1 MKPERPRPP
10 SSSACAC
17 GPARAMAAIVP
28 APSAATLPR
37 NCSSSIS
44 PSARAFSTSRR
55 FMRSRCAASSARASR
70 ASASR
75 RSASTA
81 RASARSR
88 ARSTAASPSMPA
100 AWARALASAW
110 AWPEVSM
117 AALSARRAS
126 SRLRDSSACASFLSF
141 CCCSRPLASSSS
153 RWASWRARA
162 SWLLV
167 VISMAICTLF
177 CSESRVSSST
187 GSTLWMST
195 LVMTR
200 LLAQNTRLPLILPI
214 SSSPKTETRITR
226 AECLWKL
233 SKVSMATAPR
243 TREAMVLQASP
254 VKSRTLK
261 IFSRSGSSRPTSKCQ
276 LYESFSRSRAWS
288 EVSTAITSVMKSGP
302 RLRQSEVITLG
313 RLGLSPLRLSTE
325 NCSSGISR
333 IRSGPKTTRAAFCL

>member
-167 VISMAICTLF
+167 VISMAICTLLLRLA
-177 CSESRVSSST
+177 RVASST
-187 GSTLWMST
+187 GSTLWMSM
-195 LVMTR
+195 LV
-200 LLAQNTRLPLILPI
+200 I
-214 SSSPKTETRITR
+214 SSRLAVKVSVAPSSSSKFLPNTARRMIL
-226 AECLWKL
+226 AEFLWKL
-233 SKVSMATAPR
+233 SKVSPATAPR
-243 TREAMVLQASP
+243 TREAMLLITSP
-254 VKSRTLK
+254 TKSRTLNTL
-261 IFSRSGSSRPTSKCQ
+261 GP
-276 LYESFSRSRAWS
+276 SRSRS
-288 EVSTAITSVMKSGP
+288 STLK
-302 RLRQSEVITLG
+302 RQL
-313 RLGLSPLRLSTE
+313 
-325 NCSSGISR
+325 
-333 IRSGPKTTRAAFCL
+333 